1 MIYAVGLIIVVALIL
16 FIIIPR
22 RALFSKSFVTDSS
35 SFIEWVKETHEGE
48 SYNLTIVN
56 EKAKTDSD
64 SLEIKYNFSTQRG
77 TLYDKALD
85 IKYKIIFD
93 DGKFYT
99 LDR

>member
-1 MIYAVGLIIVVALIL
+1 MIYAIGVLIVVLVLIL
-16 FIIIPR
+16 VIVPR
-22 RALFSKSFVTDSS
+22 RALFTGSFVKDSGR
-35 SFIEWVKETHEGE
+35 FIEWVKETHEGE
-48 SYNLTIVN
+48 SYNLSIVN
-56 EKAKTDSD
+56 ERAKTDSE

-99 LDR
+99 LNK